1 MSRSVAILTDALESI
16 VNIVAGFIGWYS
28 LYISAKPRDED
39 HPYGHGKIEFISSA
53 VEGSFI
59 ALAGVYIIFRAIVSL
74 FNPHEIHDLGLGI
87 VLIIITGIINFF
99 AGTWCYHTGKK
110 NNSAVLMTSGRHL
123 QSDTFT
129 TIGILVGLVLFYF
142 TDLWW
147 IDATVAIIFAIII
160 VVTGV
165 NIIRRSVGGIMDK
178 ADEKLL
184 QELVTT
190 LNKEKRINWIDLHNM
205 RIIKYGATMHIDCHL
220 TVPWYFNVEEAH
232 QEIDFLSA
240 LVNKEYGGLVEL
252 FVHSD
257 ACKPF
262 SCAICH
268 KGDCPV
274 RQHEYARTIIW
285 TPKNIRQNEKHSL
298 KTK

>member
-28 LYISAKPRDED
+28 LYISAKPRDAD

-53 VEGSFI
+53 VEGAFI
-59 ALAGVYIIFRAIVSL
+59 SLAGIFIIVKGIQSF
-74 FNPHEIHDLGLGI
+74 FNPAAIHNLGLGI
-87 VLIIITGIINFF
+87 ILIVATGIVNYIV
-99 AGTWCYHTGKK
+99 GSWCYNTGKR
-110 NNSAVLMTSGRHL
+110 NNSPALKGSGRHL
-123 QSDTFT
+123 QSDTYT
-129 TIGILVGLVLFYF
+129 TIGIIVGLVLFYV
-142 TDLWW
+142 TRLWW
-147 IDATVAIIFAIII
+147 IDAALAIIFALII
-160 VVTGV
+160 VFTGIK
-165 NIIRRSVGGIMDK
+165 IIRHSVGGIMDE

-184 QELVTT
+184 QKLVNT
-190 LNKEKRINWIDLHNM
+190 LNKERRINWIDIHNT

-220 TVPWYFNVEEAH
+220 TVPWYFNVIEAH
-232 QEIDFLSA
+232 NEIDHLSA

-257 ACKPF
+257 ACMEF

-274 RQHEYARTIIW
+274 RQHQYEKTIIW
-285 TPKNIRQNEKHSL
+285 TRENIRENVKHSL
-298 KTK
+298 ATR